1 MKLLTL
7 IPNFGS
13 NQLTYLKKVLA
24 EYTKFKTI
32 NVKIVVFA
40 TEPLDLDFDLDIE
53 IVECS
58 TDMGADLSLQPRL
71 YAFNNLDKYDLYMHQ
86 ENDTLITEDNI
97 LCFLE
102 GQARLNQEYDELT
115 HVHGFL
121 RYEDKEHKYLIDN
134 HKNYPVCTVADGK
147 IHFSNVH
154 QGGWLLTNNQLK
166 LMKDR
171 NVPSH
176 WGSLEDYCSN
186 FYYSDGWP
194 GTTLGLIKL
203 VYRDLVSR
211 SVIHHLPDKYIVLHP
226 KAHLTLN
233 ELI

>member
-13 NQLTYLKKVLA
+13 NQLTYLEKVLD
-24 EYTKFKTI
+24 EYTKFKSI
-32 NVKIVVFA
+32 DVKVVLFT
-40 TEPLDLDFDLDIE
+40 TEPINLDLNLNVEIIKCSPDL
-53 IVECS
+53 
-58 TDMGADLSLQPRL
+58 GANLSLQPRL
-71 YAFNNLDKYDLYMHQ
+71 YAFDNLDKYDLYMHQ

-102 GQARLNQEYDELT
+102 GQARLNQEYNELT
-115 HVHGFL
+115 HAHGYL
-121 RYEDKEHKYLIDN
+121 RYEDEQHKYLIDN
-134 HKNYPVCTVADGK
+134 HKSYPICTVVDEK
-147 IHFSNVH
+147 IYFSNVH

-194 GTTLGLIKL
+194 GTTLGLTKII
-203 VYRDLVSR
+203 YRDLVSR
-211 SVIHHLPDKYIVLHP
+211 SAIYHLPNKYSAMHAN
-226 KAHLTLN
+226 AHLTLN